1 MDHMSVKDIR
11 SELDKIFR
19 IVAGWQGDVA
29 VSDIERELVLDKLKH
44 VYEQVMFFEREALP
58 ADGPATA
65 ASGGVADA
73 CQGATVACGTA
84 VEAVPEVEQ
93 PAEDKAAPA
102 PDAPCAAG
110 ADVGVPT
117 AEMPAAAEQQ
127 LFDDAEVRRPTGSRR
142 QVILSLYG
150 DERPCAARPAMPG
163 TPAADRTEGAR
174 EAERPAAAEGHHK
187 RVLGEVIGAATTSV
201 CDDFARH
208 NDKTDLASKIQASQV
223 SELRR
228 ALGVNDRFLMIRDLF
243 GGDAAACEAA
253 IAQLDSFTDLDDA
266 LVYIQE
272 TYAWSPDS
280 EAAKL
285 VVDLLTR
292 KLG

>member
-1 MDHMSVKDIR
+1 MGVKDIR

-19 IVAGWQGDVA
+19 IVAGWQGAVA

-44 VYEQVMFFEREALP
+44 VYEEVMFFEREAMP
-58 ADGPATA
+58 VDGPATA
-65 ASGGVADA
+65 ESGGAAAV
-73 CQGATVACGTA
+73 CGTEAPAVTETVPSVA
-84 VEAVPEVEQ
+84 VE
-93 PAEDKAAPA
+93 AAPA
-102 PDAPCAAG
+102 PDAPCASGADAG
-110 ADVGVPT
+110 AVV
-117 AEMPAAAEQQ
+117 AETPAVAEQQ
-127 LFDDAEVRRPTGSRR
+127 LFDDTEVRRPAESRR

-150 DERPCAARPAMPG
+150 EEKPCASRPAMSG
-163 TPAADRTEGAR
+163 VPAADRTEAGR
-174 EAERPAAAEGHHK
+174 EEERPGPVEGHHK
-187 RVLGEVIGAATTSV
+187 RVLGEVIGTATTSV

-208 NDKTDLASKIQASQV
+208 NDKTDLASKIQSSQV

-243 GGDAAACEAA
+243 GGDAAACETA

-266 LVYIQE
+266 LIYIQE
-272 TYAWSPDS
+272 TYAWNPDS
-280 EAAKL
+280 EATRL